1 MLDAVMPRVASDTLN
16 CPACNASNRYAA
28 LFCKRCGIAITQ
40 GAAAPQYTAN
50 GTRNFDRFGCGEPL
64 LWAAFENVIYMLCRD
79 ASGEQAVRL
88 RAGTITGE
96 APLVRL
102 GKGPASADLV
112 GPMIA
117 TRHGMFLPCRREV
130 WFFKAHGP
138 SGASSGLQ
146 RWRADEDITIH
157 GATEGPRGEVWLLCA
172 GPGKLTTLYC
182 GNGQSPEW
190 RPVVTLAQLYLEELE
205 GAELLS
211 IQDPTGCTIIGVA
224 AGRKLVRFDS
234 RTGEVVVMAEPKM
247 AQIPLSLGER
257 AQAGLFVTTAA
268 TMRDRTESAIPLL
281 TRFDSS
287 AGWAI
292 AALSPAGFSL
302 RPVSANRRP
311 IAFGRGPNGSIC
323 AVHAKSV
330 ILYGHSGDELQRFVE
345 AEKELFNAER
355 ASIAIGPAGSNVV
368 IAVRPSSQDTA
379 YAYILSPGYE
389 PAELALFKREKDLSQ
404 VTPTLFPLWAADLVF
419 IVAKQRDSCSIIY
432 APMPENSGGR
442 Q

>member
-28 LFCKRCGIAITQ
+28 LFCKRCGIAIPHV
-40 GAAAPQYTAN
+40 AAAPQYTASS
-50 GTRNFDRFGCGEPL
+50 TRNFDRFGCGEPL

-79 ASGEQAVRL
+79 VSGEHALRL
-88 RAGTITGE
+88 HAGTITGE
-96 APLVRL
+96 APLDRL

-146 RWRADEDITIH
+146 RWRADEGITIH
-157 GATEGPRGEVWLLCA
+157 GATEGPRGEIWLLCT

-211 IQDPTGCTIIGVA
+211 IQDAAGNATIGVA

-234 RTGEVVVMAEPKM
+234 RTGEVIVAVEPKM
-247 AQIPLSLGER
+247 AAIPLSLWDR

-268 TMRDRTESAIPLL
+268 TMRDRIESAIPLL
-281 TRFDSS
+281 TRFDSGV
-287 AGWAI
+287 GWGI
-292 AALSPAGFSL
+292 AALSPAGFTL
-302 RPVSANRRP
+302 RQVSANQRP
-311 IAFGRGPNGSIC
+311 IALGRGPNGSIC
-323 AVHAKSV
+323 AVHAASV
-330 ILYGHSGDELQRFVE
+330 ILYGHTGDELQRFVE
-345 AEKELFNAER
+345 SGGEPFNAEP
-355 ASIAIGPAGSNVV
+355 ASIAIGPAGLNVV
-368 IAVRPSSQDTA
+368 IAVRPNSQNTA
-379 YAYILSPGYE
+379 SAYILSPGHK
-389 PAELALFKREKDLSQ
+389 PTELSLFKRKTDLSKI
-404 VTPTLFPLWAADLVF
+404 TPTLFPLWAADLVF
-419 IVAKQRDSCSIIY
+419 IVAKQVDSCSIIF
-432 APMPENSGGR
+432 APMPENSGAR